1 MVALV
6 LAAFV
11 LGAALAAG
19 LGLVCAHSGTDFCPA
34 RTPHLFPHVRT
45 AYSLIHSPPPPIHP
59 VRPKTRNFFL
69 GSGPQG

>member
-19 LGLVCAHSGTDFCPA
+19 LGLVCAHSGTDFYST
-34 RTPHLFPHVRT
+34 RTPHLFPHAQTV
-45 AYSLIHSPPPPIHP
+45 
-59 VRPKTRNFFL
+59 
-69 GSGPQG
+69 